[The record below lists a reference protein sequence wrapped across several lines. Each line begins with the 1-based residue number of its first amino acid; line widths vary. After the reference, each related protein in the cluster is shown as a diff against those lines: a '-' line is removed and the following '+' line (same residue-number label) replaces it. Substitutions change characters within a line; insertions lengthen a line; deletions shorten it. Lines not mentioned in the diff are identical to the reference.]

1 MGTRL
6 LILGGEVFNLGKNLF
21 TSGAK
26 FDGGGELEVYLWA
39 ERTLLGK
46 FESLGGEDGL
56 VGGSEPAVDIE
67 EDHSMTTGNEVV
79 RGLESS

>member
-1 MGTRL
+1 M
-6 LILGGEVFNLGKNLF
+6 
-21 TSGAK
+21 
-26 FDGGGELEVYLWA
+26 YLWA